1 MAEIVQG
8 LFGVSTELFR
18 QQQDAQFQQQQIA
31 LAQLDPQQQRFLQM
45 GEAGRAIGRGLGG
58 LLGAEDPI
66 LAKQTAE
73 NNLLQQVQ
81 ASLSAEDLQDPYKLS
96 SAVYQ
101 AAIKANMPELANHAL
116 QNIQVAKNQA
126 IAQGKDM
133 SVISENLAKTQKAYF
148 DSQTK
153 TEQYVAAIAKAEL
166 EGNTAKVTQ
175 LKAQLAKDSEMN
187 QKSIDNRITE
197 LTTVKSSGKM
207 TKALQEELDLLIF
220 IKNDAASKGAAK
232 TTIENFDKSLAGRL
246 GPMYEKGF
254 NAANQAAKSI
264 GTINNLRAVV
274 TSKDLFLGPTAT
286 LRSNIDRIAVTM
298 FGAKDAG
305 ALGNTR
311 QAIQGLAAL
320 ALNARS
326 SLEGTGSISD
336 AEQALLTRATTGA
349 LDDFTRNEL
358 IQLLNIVER
367 ESSATH
373 SNYKARV
380 AKIKDPDLRDAYT
393 PDNIPAKPAAIKRL
407 DLNRPKA
414 KYSADEILILQQEQA
429 ALRAKQEGK

>member
-1 MAEIVQG
+1 
-8 LFGVSTELFR
+8 
-18 QQQDAQFQQQQIA
+18 
-31 LAQLDPQQQRFLQM
+31 
-45 GEAGRAIGRGLGG
+45 
-58 LLGAEDPI
+58 
-66 LAKQTAE
+66 
-73 NNLLQQVQ
+73 
-81 ASLSAEDLQDPYKLS
+81 
-96 SAVYQ
+96 
-101 AAIKANMPELANHAL
+101 
-116 QNIQVAKNQA
+116 
-126 IAQGKDM
+126 
-133 SVISENLAKTQKAYF
+133 
-148 DSQTK
+148 
-153 TEQYVAAIAKAEL
+153 
-166 EGNTAKVTQ
+166 
-175 LKAQLAKDSEMN
+175 
-187 QKSIDNRITE
+187 
-197 LTTVKSSGKM
+197 
-207 TKALQEELDLLIF
+207 
-220 IKNDAASKGAAK
+220 
-232 TTIENFDKSLAGRL
+232 
-246 GPMYEKGF
+246 
-254 NAANQAAKSI
+254 
-264 GTINNLRAVV
+264 
-274 TSKDLFLGPTAT
+274 
-286 LRSNIDRIAVTM
+286 M